1 MEYTD
6 HDVPAS
12 CQECGEIVYGI
23 EAMRGHLTF
32 NHKDYTPEEVEKY
45 AKEWIEGAH
54 DNMEDEEKAY
64 HADRAY
70 EKAVHEETVRIA
82 RLLP

>member
-23 EAMRGHLTF
+23 EAMREHLTAS
-32 NHKDYTPEEVEKY
+32 HKDYTPEEVEKY
-45 AKEWIEGAH
+45 AKSWIEGAH

-64 HADRAY
+64 Y
-70 EKAVHEETVRIA
+70 EEKALRIS
-82 RLLP
+82 RTLP